1 MLEGRCEGS
10 PVGSSQL
17 GGLFLL
23 PKIKQFLK
31 GDFGPVNIPWILV
44 VLGQEFQPFF
54 PCGGVADDHNDWVL
68 LFTYPF
74 KNGCRNPRMGDIIA
88 LLGRYVGSP
97 IQCGSLPLPVF
108 QHRGRRFFFGG
119 GHKLEARFDQGFIN
133 FIVYFNKATLTIF
146 ELDRHLIESFVF
158 RRQSTRQHS
167 NRPK

>member
-68 LFTYPF
+68 LFIPSHGF
-74 KNGCRNPRMGDIIA
+74 LDDVRAAALPGQPGHRSIA
-88 LLGRYVGSP
+88 IG
-97 IQCGSLPLPVF
+97 
-108 QHRGRRFFFGG
+108 
-119 GHKLEARFDQGFIN
+119 
-133 FIVYFNKATLTIF
+133 
-146 ELDRHLIESFVF
+146 
-158 RRQSTRQHS
+158 
-167 NRPK
+167 